1 MQKLCYRILLV
12 EDDADDRYIMHQ
24 AFQELSFGDEVKMFS
39 SGEELNTYLQH
50 LSPSAFPE
58 LIVLDYNMPAL
69 NGAELAIQLKKQPGY
84 KAIPVVLY
92 STGMSPKMKRDLLAS
107 GVLHCYEK
115 GMEYRDVLKLAG
127 TFTELVKKQASQAA
141 SLAE

>member
-24 AFQELSFGDEVKMFS
+24 AFQELDFSEEVKMLS
-39 SGEELNTYLQH
+39 SGEDLITYLDR

-69 NGAELAIQLKKQPGY
+69 NGGELALYLKKHPLLNL
-84 KAIPVVLY
+84 IPIVVY
-92 STGMSPKMKRDLLAS
+92 STGISPRMQEDLMAA
-107 GVLHCYEK
+107 GVIHCYNK
-115 GMEYRDVLKLAG
+115 GMEYGEVL
-127 TFTELVKKQASQAA
+127 T
-141 SLAE
+141 LAEEFTRLVREPKVAAG

>member
-24 AFQELSFGDEVKMFS
+24 AFHELDFTEEVKMFS
-39 SGEELNTYLQH
+39 SGEELNTYLHH

-69 NGAELAIQLKKQPGY
+69 NGGELALSLKKNPEFCH
-84 KAIPVVLY
+84 IPVVLY
-92 STGMSPKMKRDLLAS
+92 STGISPRMQQELMQS
-107 GVLHCYEK
+107 GVLQCYNK
-115 GMEYRDVLKLAG
+115 GMEYAEVLA
-127 TFTELVKKQASQAA
+127 
-141 SLAE
+141 LAEKFTSLVNEQPKVKAG